1 MRRSPTRCV
10 AKVGLAG
17 LVHLGMSACST
28 DEPDRGSSFS
38 DGCVL
43 NSEAVACDDCL
54 QFSHVARLGD
64 VDGTGYLASTT
75 MSAVVRDHRSHYWV
89 GQGDWINIYDPGGAF
104 VTTVG
109 RKGEGPLEFQRAWP
123 FHVDGAGRIHVQDV
137 LNLRVS
143 VINEDGTLYDEK
155 RLPTPRIND
164 LVAVADGER
173 YAIQSWIQT
182 PELLGFPIHV
192 VEDGQIQ
199 ASFGLDSAV
208 GREMEDLTTG
218 RHLAIDVHGN
228 VFVAHHYDYFIEV
241 WSHHGSRLGRLEG
254 LPALDDGLRT
264 GTRQYNWDNPPWHF
278 IQDIHVD
285 ADGLL
290 WVLLSYR
297 RPDWRDNMVELALPD
312 GTLSLVPVDM
322 DPTRLMRSRIDVVD
336 LNTCAMIAS
345 QWRDELLIGF
355 LEDGTIS
362 GGEVSQVGVPFIN
375 IWKVDLSDD
384 STAGFH
390 PADVMDQDR
399 DPAHLVMH
407 RR

>member
-1 MRRSPTRCV
+1 
-10 AKVGLAG
+10 
-17 LVHLGMSACST
+17 
-28 DEPDRGSSFS
+28 
-38 DGCVL
+38 
-43 NSEAVACDDCL
+43 
-54 QFSHVARLGD
+54 
-64 VDGTGYLASTT
+64 

-109 RKGEGPLEFQRAWP
+109 RRGEGPLEFQRAWP
-123 FHVDGAGRIHVQDV
+123 FHVDGAGRIHVQDI

-143 VINEDGTLYDEK
+143 VINEDGTLHDEK

-164 LVAVADGER
+164 LVAVADGEQ
-173 YAIQSWIQT
+173 YVIQSWIQT

-192 VEDGQIQ
+192 VDDGQIQ

-218 RHLAIDVHGN
+218 RHLAADVHGN
-228 VFVAHHYDYFIEV
+228 VFVAHRYDYFIEV
-241 WSHHGSRLGRLEG
+241 WSRDGSRLGGLEG

-264 GTRQYNWDNPPWHF
+264 GTRQYNWDNPPWHS

-322 DPTRLMRSRIDVVD
+322 DPTRLLRSRIDVVD
-336 LNTCAMIAS
+336 LKTCAMIGS

-362 GGEVSQVGVPFIN
+362 GGEVSRVGVPFIN
-375 IWKVDLSDD
+375 IWKVDLI
-384 STAGFH
+384 
-390 PADVMDQDR
+390 R
-399 DPAHLVMH
+399 
-407 RR
+407 